1 MIRKT
6 YPIHFLISNF
16 HLFFYTCSAKFYL
29 IPQGRLI
36 LPNLPPRYAYD
47 EGRLLGPKPDY
58 DYLVPSLDDTELCE
72 KGYRECILLGKRSAA
87 SAWDRTHVVVMLITR
102 KYGIAYRLGIA
113 GIADMSEE
121 FWNLADK
128 TWELIAL
135 G

>member
-1 MIRKT
+1 
-6 YPIHFLISNF
+6 
-16 HLFFYTCSAKFYL
+16 
-29 IPQGRLI
+29 
-36 LPNLPPRYAYD
+36 
-47 EGRLLGPKPDY
+47 LGPKPDY
-58 DYLVPSLDDTELCE
+58 GYLVPSLDDTELCE

-87 SAWDRTHVVVMLITR
+87 SAWDIVMLITR
-102 KYGIAYRLGIA
+102 RYGIAYRL